1 MHFYFIKVA
10 IVVFDKEPESPVS
23 YKTRCYNSE
32 LTRAIP
38 ENIQALEQF
47 VDKHIWMAVGESV
60 YSRAFY
66 KAFSFFRNSPAE
78 DERGWDH

>member
-1 MHFYFIKVA
+1 M
-10 IVVFDKEPESPVS
+10 VFDKEPESPVS

-38 ENIQALEQF
+38 ENIQALEEF

-60 YSRAFY
+60 YS
-66 KAFSFFRNSPAE
+66 KAFSFFKNSPVDE
-78 DERGWDH
+78 ERGWDH